1 MRRRRTLFTLLAA
14 GLAAAVAGAPAT
26 AAAPASPAAPASH
39 RGAAAPAAPAQVEPA
54 AINGAG
60 STYVGPAMDQWI
72 AEATSLGLNVNY
84 SGQGSPAGLR
94 LFNERTVDFAGT
106 EAEWASLGGP
116 GDESL
121 SRGFQY
127 IPDVAGAVAIFYNVD
142 DQAGRPVDYLRL
154 SRSTVAKIFM
164 GYITHWDD
172 PAITNDLGGQ
182 ITLPHQPIRVVYR
195 STQSGT
201 TALFYDFV
209 QNTEPALFNDWLAR
223 NNMPTRYRLI
233 ELAPTFAPLVD
244 ARGTS
249 YEVATAIGTNKWSI
263 GYDEF
268 SYANVTTAQ
277 VAWIQNQAGRW
288 VKPFAANITAAL
300 ELAQLRPN
308 LSQELSQV
316 YTNPNPGAYP
326 ISAYSYIVGQCA
338 PASDAAG
345 AQCRGD
351 YANPGVSL
359 TLKRFLMH
367 IACDGQKQMAEI
379 GYSPLPPQ
387 LSQYVAD
394 AVHRMSGEP
403 LVTLTQQNCG
413 NPRFDPNYLL
423 PGGEQPPP
431 LPDPPGVDNLGAA
444 QAGRSSRTTGTGEA
458 AAGDATA
465 ATSADAAAAG
475 RTGNRAVGGG
485 SDDWRDANPVAYDR
499 PTTLP
504 IGRLPFIV
512 LLMILAVPVIAG
524 VVYNAVRQR

>member
-1 MRRRRTLFTLLAA
+1 MRRRRALLTLLAA
-14 GLAAAVAGAPAT
+14 GLVASVAG
-26 AAAPASPAAPASH
+26 SS
-39 RGAAAPAAPAQVEPA
+39 GVAAAPAAPAAHAQVQPA

-60 STYVGPAMDQWI
+60 STYVQPAMDQWI

-84 SGQGSPAGLR
+84 SPGQGSPQGLR
-94 LFNERTVDFAGT
+94 MYSQRTIDFAGT
-106 EAEWASLGGP
+106 EAEFASLG
-116 GDESL
+116 DLNDASVT
-121 SRGFQY
+121 RGFQY

-182 ITLPHQPIRVVYR
+182 ITLPHEPIKVVYR
-195 STQSGT
+195 SSPSGT
-201 TALFYDFV
+201 TALFYDFI
-209 QNTEPALFNDWLAR
+209 QNTEPALYDDWVAR
-223 NNMPTRYRLI
+223 NALPNRNRII
-233 ELAPTFAPLVD
+233 ELPPTFAPLVD
-244 ARGTS
+244 PRGGS
-249 YEVATAIGTNKWSI
+249 YEVAAAIGANKWSI

-268 SYANVTTAQ
+268 GYFKVTTAE

-326 ISAYSYIVGQCA
+326 ISAYSYIVAQCA

-351 YANPGVSL
+351 YANAGVSL
-359 TLKRFLMH
+359 TLKQFLMH
-367 IACDGQKQMAEI
+367 VACDGQKEMANI
-379 GYSPLPPQ
+379 GFAPLPPQ

-431 LPDPPGVDNLGAA
+431 LPDPPGVDNLGTA
-444 QAGRSSRTTGTGEA
+444 SSRRS
-458 AAGDATA
+458 TA
-465 ATSADAAAAG
+465 ATGPGSTAGAADTAATAGAADAAG

-485 SDDWRDANPVAYDR
+485 SEDWREAHPVAYDR

-504 IGRLPFIV
+504 IGMLPWV
-512 LLMILAVPVIAG
+512 ALVMILAVPVVGG
-524 VVYNAVRQR
+524 VVYNTLRRRP